1 MKMRVADYIVQFLI
15 EKGITDSFSVVG
27 GGSMFL
33 NDAFGKEPKMHCI
46 YNHHE
51 QACTMAAEA
60 YYKYKNKMA
69 AVCVTTGPGGTN
81 TVTGVLGA
89 WQDSIPLFIISG
101 QVRYE
106 TTVESTGLSLRQF
119 GGQEHTIIHT
129 IKCIT
134 KYAEMVRKPEEI
146 RYHLEK
152 AYYIALHGRRG
163 PVWLDIPLNVQ
174 SAEIDVS
181 ALKGFETPQEDK
193 KDIAT
198 DVDCILDELKKA
210 MRPLIIAGS
219 AIRTSGAE
227 KTFLQIVEQLN
238 IPVSYPLNVPDIIS
252 NHNSHAVGCFGG
264 VGTRSGNFAVQNADL
279 LLVLGCRM
287 AFAHIGFNYSK
298 FSPNSKKI
306 VVDVDEAEQQK
317 PTMKRDIKII
327 ADVRDILEEMAV
339 RDMSDMP
346 DYSMWNKYCRELKE
360 KYPVFQEHHKESAD
374 GRVNPYFM
382 AKKMSDRMDENGI
395 IVLGN
400 SSGLDPK
407 LQLGVEK
414 QGERIIL
421 NCNCGSMGYCLP
433 AGIGAAAAS
442 GKRVIVY
449 TGDGCIQ
456 MNIQELQTIIHNKLP
471 IKIVILNNKG
481 YGGVV
486 ATQNNFFE
494 GRYCGCTEDSGISM
508 PDFEK
513 LAYAYGFDYVKLEDH
528 AHMDEALDDLLKDDS
543 PAICEVYQDMVQAIE
558 PCVSSRKLEDGTL
571 VSTGIDDLAPFLPL
585 EEYEACQYEN
595 WIKCAKG
602 KGED

>member
-1 MKMRVADYIVQFLI
+1 MKMRVADYVVQFLV

-33 NDAFGKEPKMHCI
+33 NDAFGKNPDMHCI

-81 TVTGVLGA
+81 TITGVLGA

-119 GGQEHTIIHT
+119 GGQEHQIIDT
-129 IKCIT
+129 VKNIT
-134 KYAEMVRKPEEI
+134 KYAEMVRKPEDI
-146 RYHLEK
+146 KYCLEK
-152 AYYIALHGRRG
+152 AYYIALQGRRG

-174 SAEIDVS
+174 SVEI
-181 ALKGFETPQEDK
+181 ETDDLRGYNQPQQDTEK
-193 KDIAT
+193 VKEY
-198 DVDCILDELKKA
+198 VDCILEELKKA
-210 MRPLIIAGS
+210 ERPLIIAGS
-219 AIRTSGAE
+219 AIRTTGSE
-227 KTFLQIVEQLN
+227 KILMQVIEQLN
-238 IPVSYPLNVPDIIS
+238 IPVTYPLLVPDIVC
-252 NHNSHAVGCFGG
+252 NENGFAVGCFGG
-264 VGTRSGNFAVQNADL
+264 VGTRSGNFTVQNADL

-287 AFAHIGFNYSK
+287 SFAHIGFNYQQ

-306 VVDVDEAEQQK
+306 VIDIDEAEQQK
-317 PTMKRDIKII
+317 PTMKRDIKIV
-327 ADVRDILEEMAV
+327 ADVKDILEEISK
-339 RDMSDMP
+339 RDMKNFP
-346 DYSMWNKYCRELKE
+346 KYEMWNHYCRELKE
-360 KYPVFQEHHKESAD
+360 KYPVFQKHHEDSVD
-374 GRVNPYFM
+374 GRVNSYYM
-382 AKKMSDRMDENGI
+382 AQKISDRIDENGI
-395 IVLGN
+395 VVLGN

-407 LQLGVEK
+407 LQLGVKK

-433 AGIGAAAAS
+433 AGIGAAVAS

-456 MNIQELQTIIHNKLP
+456 MNIQELQTIVHNKLP
-471 IKIVILNNKG
+471 IKIIVLNNGG

-494 GRYCGCTEDSGISM
+494 GSHHGCTEDSGISI
-508 PDFEK
+508 PSFEK
-513 LAYAYGFDYVKLEDH
+513 LAYAYGYKYVKIENHIQVEQALDILLEDN
-528 AHMDEALDDLLKDDS
+528 E
-543 PAICEVYQDMVQAIE
+543 PAICEVYQDMVQGIE
-558 PCVSSRKLEDGTL
+558 FCVASRKLEDGTL
-571 VSTGIDDLAPFLPL
+571 VSTGIDDLKPFLPL
-585 EEYEACQYEN
+585 DEYEACQYEN
-595 WIKCAKG
+595 WKKNLV
-602 KGED
+602 

>member
-1 MKMRVADYIVQFLI
+1 MKMRVADYVVKFLV

-33 NDAFGKEPKMHCI
+33 NDAFGKNPDMHCT

-51 QACTMAAEA
+51 QACAMAAEA

-69 AVCVTTGPGGTN
+69 AICVTTGPGGTN

-106 TTVESTGLSLRQF
+106 TTVESTGLELRQF
-119 GGQEHTIIHT
+119 GGQEHQIVDT
-129 IKCIT
+129 IKSIT
-134 KYAEMVRKPEEI
+134 KYAEMVRKPEDI

-152 AYYIALHGRRG
+152 AYYIAMHGRRG
-163 PVWLDIPLNVQ
+163 PVWLDIPLNIQ
-174 SAEIDVS
+174 STEIETEGI
-181 ALKGFETPQEDK
+181 KGFEEPQENEK
-193 KDIAT
+193 MVKGY
-198 DVDCILDELKKA
+198 VDGILEELKKA
-210 MRPLIIAGS
+210 ERPLIIAGS
-219 AIRTSGAE
+219 AIRTTGAE
-227 KTFLQIVEQLN
+227 KTFLQVIEQLN
-238 IPVSYPLNVPDIIS
+238 VPVSYPLNVPDIIS
-252 NHNSHAVGCFGG
+252 NDNEHTVGCFGG

-279 LLVLGCRM
+279 LLVFGCRM
-287 AFAHIGFNYSK
+287 AFAHIGFNYQK

-306 VVDVDEAEQQK
+306 VIDIDEAEQQK

-327 ADVRDILEEMAV
+327 ADVKDILEEMAK
-339 RDMSDMP
+339 RDITGMP
-346 DYSMWNKYCRELKE
+346 TYEMWNRYCKELKE

-374 GRVNPYFM
+374 GRVNPYYM
-382 AKKMSDRMDENGI
+382 AKKISDRMDENGI
-395 IVLGN
+395 VVLGN

-433 AGIGAAAAS
+433 AGIGAAVAS
-442 GKRVIVY
+442 GKKVVVY

-456 MNIQELQTIIHNKLP
+456 MNIQELQTIVHNRLP
-471 IKIVILNNKG
+471 VKIVVLNNNG

-486 ATQNNFFE
+486 ATQDNFFD
-494 GRYCGCTEDSGISM
+494 GTHFGCTEDSGISI

-513 LAYAYGFDYVKLEDH
+513 LAYAYGFQYVRAENHAQVDDALDFLLEDNT
-528 AHMDEALDDLLKDDS
+528 
-543 PAICEVYQDMVQAIE
+543 PAICEVYQDMVQSIE
-558 PCVSSRKLEDGTL
+558 PCVASRKLEDGTL

-595 WIKCAKG
+595 WIKMNL
-602 KGED
+602 